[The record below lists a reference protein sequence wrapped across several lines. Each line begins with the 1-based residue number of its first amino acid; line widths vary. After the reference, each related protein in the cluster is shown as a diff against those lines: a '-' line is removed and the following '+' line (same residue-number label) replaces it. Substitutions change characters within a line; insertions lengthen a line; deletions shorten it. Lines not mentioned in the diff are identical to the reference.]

1 MREQR
6 LLVEEF
12 GLMHEEMGGT
22 RMAGRVA
29 AWLLLC
35 EPPVQS
41 LTQISDALGV
51 SKPAVCGAA
60 KSLLQAGLVERVSE
74 PGRRGD
80 YYRSVGGHL
89 DSVLQYNRI
98 DALSRL
104 VQRSLSVVADRD
116 QQQSNYLLLHDLSD
130 FLDFLKAEIP
140 GLMARWQSMR
150 AAHRANGAESNDNI
164 KHGGAA

>member
-29 AWLLLC
+29 GLLLLC

-41 LTQISDALGV
+41 LTQISVALGV

-80 YYRSVGGHL
+80 YYRSVGAHL

-116 QQQSNYLLLHDLSD
+116 QQQSNYLLLHDWSD

-140 GLMARWQSMR
+140 GLMARWQRMR
-150 AAHRANGAESNDNI
+150 AANRTNESEFNNTI
-164 KHGGAA
+164 QHGGAA